1 MYIKYEP
8 IFPPLNSAWRGGLSA
23 EAGTGRRV
31 IKLSLAVRLIVR
43 VRIIY
48 RGLVTRPINPSVE
61 YDNYF
66 DRITIP
72 RNLGTVLLLIGPFHV
87 PAGST
92 RTSFGYHPLDGHRFP
107 PPPLSPPLPLP
118 RRRPRSHPR
127 PRVTALRVI
136 FSNLLLAQERGIINN
151 GYYIS
156 TRSSVRIRKGEEE
169 ERRRD
174 TLWWKRAITDRVCKC
189 QASRV
194 KSRSTTKQI

>member
-8 IFPPLNSAWRGGLSA
+8 IFPPFNSAWRGGLSA

-87 PAGST
+87 PA
-92 RTSFGYHPLDGHRFP
+92 R
-107 PPPLSPPLPLP
+107 
-118 RRRPRSHPR
+118 
-127 PRVTALRVI
+127 
-136 FSNLLLAQERGIINN
+136 
-151 GYYIS
+151 
-156 TRSSVRIRKGEEE
+156 
-169 ERRRD
+169 
-174 TLWWKRAITDRVCKC
+174 
-189 QASRV
+189 
-194 KSRSTTKQI
+194 